1 MFRLFRLKTYSIHAE
16 KLRRTAILPTGE
28 EQNRD
33 RLPYTPPGYD
43 HPFAKLQGPT

>member
-33 RLPYTPPGYD
+33 RLPYTPPGMTTLLRNYR
-43 HPFAKLQGPT
+43 APT